1 MFNSKEN
8 GVNEDYF
15 VLNNRAI
22 LMILRIPLNLLIV
35 LIGNR
40 LIMELLK
47 SLSVKNIEIYLFLN
61 QTNILNF

>member
-61 QTNILNF
+61 